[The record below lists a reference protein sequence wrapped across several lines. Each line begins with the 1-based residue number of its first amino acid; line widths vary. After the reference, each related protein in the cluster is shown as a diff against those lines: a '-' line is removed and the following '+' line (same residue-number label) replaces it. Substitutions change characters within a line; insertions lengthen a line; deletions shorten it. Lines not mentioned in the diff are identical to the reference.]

1 MGGSPLG
8 LLPLLV
14 GQLLAGFAGF
24 LVGGHWSDEQFQR
37 VSGDIIELASQRAF
51 SKCQEL
57 VEIRLGGGD
66 DKDPEGSSIKTD
78 GNPNTVL
85 GLWWFIS
92 FEGLACLSI
101 FGWIICLV
109 VFCLSRQ
116 LRNHKGPKFIEE
128 VVSPSSEA
136 SQKVLAHQQLAEIR
150 LRRLNHGAVKPTS
163 PASI

>member
-37 VSGDIIELASQRAF
+37 VSGDIIELASQRAV

-66 DKDPEGSSIKTD
+66 DKDPEGSHIKIKEK
-78 GNPNTVL
+78 PNT
-85 GLWWFIS
+85 GLDFWWFIS
-92 FEGLACLSI
+92 FEGLSCISI
-101 FGWIICLV
+101 LGWIVFLLV
-109 VFCLSRQ
+109 FLLTRRVGD
-116 LRNHKGPKFIEE
+116 KGGPKIIEE
-128 VVSPSSEA
+128 VVSPPSDSSRKA
-136 SQKVLAHQQLAEIR
+136 LAHQQLAEIR
-150 LRRLNHGAVKPTS
+150 LRRLQHGASRPSS